1 MKKYF
6 FFIGIITALYM
17 SSCAPN
23 KTCPAFQSFYI
34 IDDSARIK
42 QFSLFNE
49 DSVPKDLLAVHRD
62 KNGLIKRMS
71 YRKVQK
77 RWNAIEME
85 VIMPPIEE
93 IEDSLSGDVVDS
105 LLVAQVDFDETDSLS
120 TGRKVSTRVRRKDH
134 YNYDQLEYNRL
145 FAEFLPKPKSIDT
158 TSISNELG
166 EEKLADGEEEEEPKK
181 KKGFFSFLKRK
192 KKKKEADVA
201 EDSETEAPKKKRKK
215 RKKKKRKK
223 KREQEVTPVEEA
235 PVETDVDEDDQTF

>member
-1 MKKYF
+1 
-6 FFIGIITALYM
+6 M

-23 KTCPAFQSFYI
+23 KTCPAFQSFFI

-77 RWNAIEME
+77 RWNTIEME
-85 VIMPPIEE
+85 VIMPPLEE
-93 IEDSLSGDVVDS
+93 IEDSLSGDAIDS
-105 LLVAQVDFDETDSLS
+105 LLVAKVDFDDSDSLS
-120 TGRKVSTRVRRKDH
+120 TTRKTSTRVRRKDH

-145 FAEFLPKPKSIDT
+145 FSEFLPKPKPIDT
-158 TSISNELG
+158 TSVGNELG
-166 EEKLADGEEEEEPKK
+166 ENKLADGEEAPKK

-192 KKKKEADVA
+192 RKKKEIDLT
-201 EDSETEAPKKKRKK
+201 EDGDGEPAVPKKKRKK

-223 KREQEVTPVEEA
+223 KKEIDIAPVEET
-235 PVETDVDEDDQTF
+235 PIETDSDVDDQTF

>member
-1 MKKYF
+1 M
-6 FFIGIITALYM
+6 ALYM

-77 RWNAIEME
+77 RWNTIEME
-85 VIMPPIEE
+85 VIMPPAEE
-93 IEDSLSGDVVDS
+93 IEDSLSGDAIDS
-105 LLVAQVDFDETDSLS
+105 LLVAQVDFEETDSLS
-120 TGRKVSTRVRRKDH
+120 TTRKTSTRVRRKDH

-145 FAEFLPKPKSIDT
+145 FAEFLPKPKPIDT
-158 TSISNELG
+158 TSVSNELG
-166 EEKLADGEEEEEPKK
+166 EEKLADGEEEPKK

-192 KKKKEADVA
+192 KKKKESDVA
-201 EDSETEAPKKKRKK
+201 DDADATEEESEAPKKKRKK

-223 KREQEVTPVEEA
+223 KKEQEIAPVEEA